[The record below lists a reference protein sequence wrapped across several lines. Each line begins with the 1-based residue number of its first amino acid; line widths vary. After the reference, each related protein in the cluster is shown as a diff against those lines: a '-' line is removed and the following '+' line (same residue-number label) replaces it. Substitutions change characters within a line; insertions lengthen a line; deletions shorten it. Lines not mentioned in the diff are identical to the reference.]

1 MMTTAQLP
9 ITPWL
14 TIVGIG
20 ESGWA
25 ALGAEAR
32 AAITEAHILFG
43 GERHLALLAADFP
56 APATQQRIPWCS
68 PFHQA
73 VAQLL
78 TYRGTPVTVL
88 ASGDPLWFGI
98 GSTLAAQLPPAELRI
113 LPAPSAMSLA
123 AARLGWALQHV
134 RVIAAHG
141 RPLDNV
147 ALHLADGAQLLVL
160 AADEHTPAQL
170 AALVTAR
177 GYGASRLTVFE
188 RIGGAA
194 ERRVD
199 GIAANWAHSP
209 GAALNL
215 IAVECVAVA
224 GAMQLSRRSGLP
236 DAAYQHDGQLTKR
249 DARALT
255 LARLAPQRG
264 QLLWDVG
271 AGCGSIGIEWMRA
284 DDGCRAIAIE
294 ANAARLALL
303 AENCRTLGVPELQ
316 IVAGHA
322 PEALAGLEPPDAV
335 FIGGGLTVAGVFESC
350 WAALKPNGVLV
361 ANAVTLQSEAALVG
375 LRAQYGGELTR
386 LSVAQAAPL
395 GRFDG
400 WRSAMPIT
408 LYTVRK
414 NALSISN

>member
-1 MMTTAQLP
+1 M
-9 ITPWL
+9 TPWL
-14 TIVGIG
+14 TIVGMG
-20 ESGWA
+20 ENGFM
-25 ALGAEAR
+25 ALGA
-32 AAITEAHILFG
+32 AAQTAIADADILFG

-56 APATQQRIPWCS
+56 APSTQQRIAWCS

-88 ASGDPLWFGI
+88 ASGDPMWFGL
-98 GSTLAAQLPPAELRI
+98 GSTLAAQLPVAEMRI

-123 AARLGWALQHV
+123 AARLGWALQNV

-160 AADEHTPAQL
+160 AANEHTPAQL
-170 AALVTAR
+170 AALLTAR

-199 GIAANWAHSP
+199 GIAANWAHSS

-215 IAVECVAVA
+215 IAVECDATA
-224 GAMQLSRRSGLP
+224 NAPRLSRCGGLP
-236 DAAYQHDGQLTKR
+236 DDAYRHDGQLTKR
-249 DARALT
+249 DIRALT

-284 DDGCRAIAIE
+284 EDGCRAIAIE

-316 IVAGHA
+316 IIAGHA
-322 PEALAGLEPPDAV
+322 PKALAELEAPNAI
-335 FIGGGLTVAGVFESC
+335 FIGGGLTAAGVFDCC

-361 ANAVTLQSEAALVG
+361 ANAVTLQSEAALIA
-375 LRAQYGGELTR
+375 LRTQFGGELTR
-386 LSVAQAAPL
+386 FSVTQAAPL

-400 WRSAMPIT
+400 WRPAMPIT
-408 LYTVRK
+408 LYSVRK
-414 NALSISN
+414 HA